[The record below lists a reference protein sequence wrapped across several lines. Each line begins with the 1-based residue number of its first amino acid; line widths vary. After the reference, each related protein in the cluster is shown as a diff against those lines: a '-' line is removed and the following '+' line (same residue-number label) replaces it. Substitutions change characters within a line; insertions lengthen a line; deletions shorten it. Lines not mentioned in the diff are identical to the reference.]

1 MGWFFVFLA
10 SISEIVGV
18 IGLKMYSDK
27 KTLPT
32 ASLYFGGFATSF
44 FFLYHSFNFLQ
55 VSISYAVWIG
65 IGTAG
70 AVLINMFV
78 FGEPKSTQ
86 RFISVAIII
95 IGVVGLKAV
104 S

>member
-1 MGWFFVFLA
+1 MGWIFVCLA
-10 SISEIVGV
+10 AISEIAGV
-18 IGLKMYSDK
+18 VGLKIFSDK
-27 KTLPT
+27 KTAT
-32 ASLYFGGFATSF
+32 SGALYYGGFAASF
-44 FFLYHSFNFLQ
+44 FFLYHSFNYLQ

-70 AVLINMFV
+70 AVLINMFI
-78 FGEPKSTQ
+78 FNEPKSTQ
-86 RFISVAIII
+86 RFLSVCLIV